1 MKNSEKTFAEKW
13 SDFVTNLEEIAKAC
27 SYAIHR

>member
-1 MKNSEKTFAEKW
+1 MKNSKKTFAEKW
-13 SDFVTNLEEIAKAC
+13 SEFVINFGEIAKAC